1 MMKRTKAIQFTVEKG
16 RVLVPVGEPCPF
28 GCRYCYTRTGEVGP
42 ARADPTAIL
51 QKFQE
56 FAQTHSFDYI
66 QLGYDGEPFA
76 RPERG
81 LMMLQQLAIMGKPV
95 SFSTKALIDGQILE
109 ALADIQKAMLRTQ
122 TTLIG
127 FVSLSCW
134 DSASSIEPYTPTPA
148 ERITT
153 LANLK
158 SIEIPTFVAVRPI
171 LPHLPLQ
178 EYDAITSKAL
188 EAGCDGFI
196 LGPLYSDD
204 NGRFVRFI
212 PNDILRETPYQKIVV
227 AWSAHAPMWRR
238 YENKNRLQRIADIVE
253 AKGGRVFLS
262 SVDALQFIS
271 QKGVRV

>member
-1 MMKRTKAIQFTVEKG
+1 MKVTRSIQFTVEKG

-42 ARADPTAIL
+42 ARADPAAIL

-56 FAQTHSFDYI
+56 FAQTCTFDFI
-66 QLGYDGEPFA
+66 QFGYDGEPFA

-81 LMMLQQLAIMGKPV
+81 LMMLRHLAHMGKHV
-95 SFSTKALIDGQILE
+95 SFSTKALIEGPTLE
-109 ALADIQKAMLRTQ
+109 ALAALQKVMLLVQ

-134 DSASSIEPYTPTPA
+134 DSASHIEPYTPTPA

-158 SIEIPTFVAVRPI
+158 HVEIPTFIAVRPI

-178 EYDAITSKAL
+178 EYDALISHAL
-188 EAGCDGFI
+188 EAGCDGFV
-196 LGPLYSDD
+196 LGPLYSDE

-212 PNDILRETPYQKIVV
+212 PDDILKNTPHQKVVV
-227 AWSAHAPMWRR
+227 AWSAHTPLWRR
-238 YENKNRLQRIADIVE
+238 HEDENRLRRIANSVE
-253 AKGGRVFLS
+253 AKGGHVFLS
-262 SVDALQFIS
+262 SVDALQFVT
-271 QKGVRV
+271 QKGVRA